1 MDLGMFDKFCPSLK
15 TRAHLE
21 ERRIDVRRSD
31 RNNERYVIPMHRR
44 NGWTNKWMQDPKN
57 FYLQVSYYDPD
68 AQYKKVWGSFK
79 RKRGL
84 NLCYSCRRQRHLAK
98 ECIGRRPSCL
108 CCKSVDHEGSRLLV
122 YFAKIRGLVVA
133 LILPLHTKL
142 SLIWNGSSS
151 NFSSILVLFEWKKW
165 SY

>member
-31 RNNERYVIPMHRR
+31 RNNERYAIPMHRR

-79 RKRGL
+79 RKR
-84 NLCYSCRRQRHLAK
+84 
-98 ECIGRRPSCL
+98 
-108 CCKSVDHEGSRLLV
+108 
-122 YFAKIRGLVVA
+122 
-133 LILPLHTKL
+133 
-142 SLIWNGSSS
+142 
-151 NFSSILVLFEWKKW
+151 
-165 SY
+165 